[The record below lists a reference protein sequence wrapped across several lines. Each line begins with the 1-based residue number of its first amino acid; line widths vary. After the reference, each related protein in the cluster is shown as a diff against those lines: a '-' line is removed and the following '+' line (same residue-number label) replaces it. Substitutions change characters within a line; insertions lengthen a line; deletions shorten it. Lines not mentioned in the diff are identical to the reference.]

1 MSTRP
6 PGQVE
11 VGASAGL
18 CLLSDLYGYDY
29 GAYRVYAKEVQGD
42 GPAFTEI
49 VDRAGMAPTLGQF
62 LMSVNGSPVAWTDL
76 HGVSLE

>member
-42 GPAFTEI
+42 GPVFTCSVNKATPLRRAMPQI
-49 VDRAGMAPTLGQF
+49 VWRAGL
-62 LMSVNGSPVAWTDL
+62 DL
-76 HGVSLE
+76 NPLDRLCLPA